1 MSPLV
6 PKRERPWTTDPGH
19 IHDAPEPPPMPDE
32 QEKVGVEIPPEEIEV
47 IQASGESRE
56 PTASP
61 RRSRIPLRSR
71 CRGRSPRRSGA
82 R

>member
-6 PKRERPWTTDPGH
+6 PKRKRPWTADPGH

-32 QEKVGVEIPPEEIEV
+32 QEQVGVDIPPEEIEV
-47 IQASGESRE
+47 IQASTEERE
-56 PTASP
+56 PRASP
-61 RRSRIPLRSR
+61 PRSPILPRSR
-71 CRGRSPRRSGA
+71 CRGRWRRRSGG